1 MITISDSEDELPTW
15 GPKAPQKRKT
25 PGSAAIPRKKELKA
39 NLTNLTNLKEPEI
52 STIESEGT
60 QEEGERKR
68 SKRRSRKPQSE
79 TPNSLNSFDSSMPNQ
94 AWTCGLP
101 CQICDKLISPRE
113 FLAHSRQHTLIP
125 CELCSEMLDPSDFLE
140 HMNHHEKTK
149 QDKQAPPSPELMP
162 CEVCGDLF
170 MLSEY
175 LQHLQEHD
183 LAIAK
188 AKTKDLPECETP
200 VLMAARW
207 VEQLRCDADTQNLLS
222 SCIVNFDLAVSF
234 AERALREKS
243 RLVPRLAGP
252 WVVYHWTPS
261 KNFKNIIYTNLQVPD
276 QKHILNQTD
285 DGFYGAGIYT
295 SPSFLSFEDYAHG
308 RGGCF
313 LCLGLP
319 GRQYRANE
327 HQDRGR
333 PCRPNY
339 ETHTSPNREEWVFFA
354 SDQLLPCFLI
364 DRATQPRALHTVQLL
379 EASIRKDLGLPQ
391 MHPDP

>member
-25 PGSAAIPRKKELKA
+25 PGSAAIPRKKEPKEP
-39 NLTNLTNLKEPEI
+39 KEPDEPEI
-52 STIESEGT
+52 STIETEGT
-60 QEEGERKR
+60 QEEGGRKR
-68 SKRRSRKPQSE
+68 SKRRKPQSE
-79 TPNSLNSFDSSMPNQ
+79 TQNSSDSSMPNQ
-94 AWTCGLP
+94 AWTYGLP
-101 CQICDKLISPRE
+101 CQICDKLISPRD

-125 CELCSEMLDPSDFLE
+125 CELCGEMLDPSDFLE
-140 HMNHHEKTK
+140 HMNDHEKTK
-149 QDKQAPPSPELMP
+149 QALPSPELP

-170 MLSEY
+170 MPSEY
-175 LQHLQEHD
+175 LQHLQEHE

-188 AKTKDLPECETP
+188 AKTEDLPECETP
-200 VLMAARW
+200 VSMAARW

-327 HQDRGR
+327 RQDRGR

-391 MHPDP
+391 MQQDP